1 MNKFFKSFQF
11 TYFGKIMSKSFII
24 ITLILVM
31 LVILAFNADKISDLS
46 NDKETIGLVTKNKDI
61 YTEIKKEKNEFF
73 NKDVS
78 IKHYSNSE
86 AEKKLKSKE
95 IDYILN
101 ISISNNV
108 SGKLKSKDQ
117 PSSEMEKNV
126 KNLLNTIQYKLSLNK
141 LHLNKNQVKS
151 LNQESH
157 FSTQVIHDKGKLKQK
172 EKDFQLVFT
181 IITLTLMV
189 FIIMNYV
196 NQIAMEVAI
205 EKTSRVIET
214 IITSIRPSI
223 HITAKILGVFA
234 VALTQIIILL
244 ITILICIAFFDVH
257 TALDKLNLEVSY
269 ASTDLLLYNFIFWI
283 IGIISYSLISS
294 ILGSLTSR
302 IEDIGQSLM
311 PLLLILLSS
320 FYIVMFSINNPNN
333 TFVNISSYIPLFSPF
348 TMLFRI
354 ANHNVNTV
362 QILISIIISVIFVV
376 VCFIIATRSYK
387 SSVLTYDKNIFKV
400 IKKIRKRG

>member
-1 MNKFFKSFQF
+1 
-11 TYFGKIMSKSFII
+11 
-24 ITLILVM
+24 
-31 LVILAFNADKISDLS
+31 
-46 NDKETIGLVTKNKDI
+46 IGLVTKNKDI

-214 IITSIRPSI
+214 IITSIR
-223 HITAKILGVFA
+223 
-234 VALTQIIILL
+234 
-244 ITILICIAFFDVH
+244 
-257 TALDKLNLEVSY
+257 
-269 ASTDLLLYNFIFWI
+269 
-283 IGIISYSLISS
+283 
-294 ILGSLTSR
+294 
-302 IEDIGQSLM
+302 
-311 PLLLILLSS
+311 
-320 FYIVMFSINNPNN
+320 
-333 TFVNISSYIPLFSPF
+333 
-348 TMLFRI
+348 
-354 ANHNVNTV
+354 
-362 QILISIIISVIFVV
+362 
-376 VCFIIATRSYK
+376 
-387 SSVLTYDKNIFKV
+387 
-400 IKKIRKRG
+400 